1 MRLTKILFRQH
12 LGWHTKMKWRAQ
24 KSRVLN
30 DNGVIDRLNSA
41 GIKVVNGVEDII
53 GIPVSSD
60 VSSV

>member
-12 LGWHTKMKWRAQ
+12 LGWHTKMKWRGQ
-24 KSRVLN
+24 KFRVLN
-30 DNGVIDRLNSA
+30 DNGVVDHLSSA

-60 VSSV
+60 VSPV